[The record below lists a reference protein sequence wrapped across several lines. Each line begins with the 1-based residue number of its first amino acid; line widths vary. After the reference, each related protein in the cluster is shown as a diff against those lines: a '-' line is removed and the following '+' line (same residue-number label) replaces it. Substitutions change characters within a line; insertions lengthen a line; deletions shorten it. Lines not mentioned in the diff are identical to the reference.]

1 MLKWGRK
8 HFPIY
13 MELPIYAKASLFW
26 YRRKAMKLENIPCN
40 EIYDQSRR
48 WKGRGNFVAWFI
60 LTSAAFIWHMLFF
73 FFFFPPRKLKGVDV
87 FHHGKVKRGCYSLR
101 NGLFRGN
108 SPFDKWMRKS
118 GAENVAQKF
127 WTDRLW
133 TCVDL
138 KRINLK
144 VCFSEGKYLL
154 HFEISSPFKVA
165 QLGLSVSLTALEKWP
180 LIFLFVLRSNFP
192 FSSSKKC
199 VGK

>member
-1 MLKWGRK
+1 MGQEAFSHLYGITNLCESVPILIQKKSNETWK
-8 HFPIY
+8 HPMQWNLWPKQEVKRERQFCGMVHSNFSCFY
-13 MELPIYAKASLFW
+13 LTYA
-26 YRRKAMKLENIPCN
+26 
-40 EIYDQSRR
+40 
-48 WKGRGNFVAWFI
+48 
-60 LTSAAFIWHMLFF
+60 FF